1 MKTII
6 ENANWSIPSL
16 IENKNYKFNK
26 EKILTSLPGKFIDE
40 AIQSISK
47 WKTYAPTP
55 LYKLN
60 KLNEELG
67 FKEIYYKDE
76 DKRFNLKSFKAL
88 GGAFAVNKIAD
99 EKSNV
104 TVATATAGNHGRSV
118 AWGAQRLGL
127 KCKIFISGNVS
138 ESRAIAM
145 KNLDAEVIRVK
156 GNYDDSLK
164 ECIKQSQKN
173 NWEIVQ
179 DVSWKN
185 YEKTPQLIM
194 AGYTIMIKEIF
205 DQIENDSITHV
216 FLQAGVGG
224 MAAAMIAGFAK
235 FSTNIPKFI
244 IVEPENANCVFKS
257 IENNK
262 PTRVNITKETIMGG
276 MSCGD
281 VSTVAWKILQNSTN
295 YCLTISDEAI
305 SSVVALLAESLLSD
319 QKIVAG
325 ECTAETISGDNLSDF
340 AGIKKY
346 KYGEIDADD
355 QVGIV
360 TDMNYKNAKIMN
372 IDTDTI
378 NSVIALKKS
387 SSRCL
392 LATFP
397 STIGLSFSCITTSS

>member
-6 ENANWSIPSL
+6 QNDLWSISSY
-16 IENKNYKFNK
+16 IKNKKYNFDRN
-26 EKILTSLPGKFIDE
+26 KILKHLPEKFIDE
-40 AIQSISK
+40 AIQSISS
-47 WKTYAPTP
+47 WKNYSSTP
-55 LYKLN
+55 LLKLN
-60 KLNEELG
+60 KLNEELK

-88 GGAFAVNKIAD
+88 GGAFAINKIANERKD
-99 EKSNV
+99 M

-145 KNLDAEVIRVK
+145 KNLGAEVIRVK

-179 DVSWKN
+179 DVSWEN

-235 FSTNIPKFI
+235 FSKNVPKFI
-244 IVEPENANCVFKS
+244 IVEPENADCVFKS

-262 PTRVNITKETIMGG
+262 PTRVDIKKETLMGG

-295 YCLTISDEAI
+295 YCLTISDKAI
-305 SSVVALLAESLLSD
+305 SSVVALLAEGHLSD
-319 QKIVAG
+319 QKITAG
-325 ECTAETISGDNLSDF
+325 ECGVP
-340 AGIKKY
+340 GI
-346 KYGEIDADD
+346 
-355 QVGIV
+355 
-360 TDMNYKNAKIMN
+360 
-372 IDTDTI
+372 
-378 NSVIALKKS
+378 IALISAFKNKDCLNKLELNSNSKVLIFGCEGSTDKEMYQKLLNEGLKK
-387 SSRCL
+387 
-392 LATFP
+392 
-397 STIGLSFSCITTSS
+397 I

>member
-6 ENANWSIPSL
+6 QNDLWSISSY
-16 IENKNYKFNK
+16 IKNKKYNFDRS
-26 EKILTSLPGKFIDE
+26 KILKHLPEKFIDE
-40 AIQSISK
+40 AIQSISS
-47 WKTYAPTP
+47 WKNYSPTP
-55 LYKLN
+55 LLKLN
-60 KLNEELG
+60 KLNEELK

-88 GGAFAVNKIAD
+88 GGAFAVNKIANERKD
-99 EKSNV
+99 M

-179 DVSWKN
+179 DVSWEN

-235 FSTNIPKFI
+235 FSKNVPKFI
-244 IVEPENANCVFKS
+244 IVEPENADCVFKS

-262 PTRVNITKETIMGG
+262 PTRVDIKKETLMGG

-295 YCLTISDEAI
+295 YCLTISDKAI
-305 SSVVALLAESLLSD
+305 SSVVALLAEGHLSD
-319 QKIVAG
+319 QKITAG
-325 ECTAETISGDNLSDF
+325 ECGVP
-340 AGIKKY
+340 GI
-346 KYGEIDADD
+346 
-355 QVGIV
+355 
-360 TDMNYKNAKIMN
+360 
-372 IDTDTI
+372 
-378 NSVIALKKS
+378 IALISAFKNKDCLNKLELNSNSKVLVFGCEGSTDKEMYQKLLNEGLKKIVS
-387 SSRCL
+387 QE
-392 LATFP
+392 T
-397 STIGLSFSCITTSS
+397 